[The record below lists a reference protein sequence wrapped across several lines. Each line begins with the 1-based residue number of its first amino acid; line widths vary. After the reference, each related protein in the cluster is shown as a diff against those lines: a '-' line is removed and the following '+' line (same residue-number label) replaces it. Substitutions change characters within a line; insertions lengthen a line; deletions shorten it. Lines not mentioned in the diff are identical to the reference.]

1 MNPMPKGGGFR
12 AAGFVTAGERA
23 KRLWER
29 YSGAMSRR
37 RKDRKCEHWPGI
49 MHITKEIRLA
59 EAAAFGR
66 GYRAGQ
72 KQHTTKEGK

>member
-1 MNPMPKGGGFR
+1 M
-12 AAGFVTAGERA
+12 TAEERA

-37 RKDRKCEHWPGI
+37 RKDRMCEHWPGI
-49 MHITKEIRLA
+49 LFITKEIRLA

-66 GYRAGQ
+66 GWRAGQ
-72 KQHTTKEGK
+72 EKAKGTHK